1 MAKRGETRPWR
12 VRFEWANGVKGVD
25 TFRTEEDA
33 ERRARE
39 IRERDANGAA
49 PSALLSCEVSHRQ
62 TV

>member
-1 MAKRGETRPWR
+1 MAKRGERRPWR

-39 IRERDANGAA
+39 IRERGESGNA
-49 PSALLSCEVSHRQ
+49 PSALLSCVVENRDA
-62 TV
+62 